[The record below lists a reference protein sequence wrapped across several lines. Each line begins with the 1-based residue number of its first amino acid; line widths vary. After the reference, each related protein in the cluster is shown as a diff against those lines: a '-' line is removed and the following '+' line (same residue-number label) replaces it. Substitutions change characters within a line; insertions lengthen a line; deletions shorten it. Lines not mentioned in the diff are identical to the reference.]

1 MSDDKLDKLFSEAGV
16 PEPNELVRARIK
28 REAMA
33 AFISASSQGKDEA
46 SRLTET
52 TSVVN
57 RNERSLFMQNSMKNR
72 MWIGS
77 IAASLA
83 MVIVLV
89 VVKQMPRQPDGDSTA
104 VVVNQTITDTTVTD
118 TVITNTKVVDKALV
132 DKTAPAETAPAKTE
146 AVIAASAKPQ
156 PAAVAVVAAQASA
169 AKKDKQMKAYAEEQV
184 ARRDALAAREREAT
198 ASYAAA
204 PAAAEPQALAKMQAG
219 AASTAMMFEAD
230 SQAWPQQEN
239 NRDRFSH
246 PDESTVK
253 LVSEEPVSTF
263 SIDVDTASYSF
274 VRRQLNRGVLP
285 AQDAVRVEEMIN
297 YFDYQ
302 YPVPS
307 SSKEPFAT
315 QVHVLPSP
323 WRPGNKLVHIA
334 IKGYEISKQKQPD
347 SNLVFLLDVSG
358 SMDSPDKLPLVKQ
371 SMSLLLESLKAT
383 DTVAIVVYAGA
394 AGVVLEPTKVKDKTK
409 IFAALEH
416 LQAGGSTAGGE
427 GLALAYQLAER
438 NFKKDAVNRIILATD
453 GDFNVGVTQDE
464 RLEDFVTRKRNSGIY
479 LSVLGFGEGN
489 YQDALMQTLAQNG
502 NGVAAYIDT
511 LGEAQKILVDEAS
524 SALFPIATDVKI
536 QVEFNPAAV
545 AEYRLIGYETRALNR
560 EDFNNDKV
568 DAGDIGAGHS
578 VTAIYEITPV
588 DAKAKLLDDSRYQ
601 KEAQVKTSSDE
612 LGFLKLRYKRPGEN
626 ESKLVSTAIVELK
639 AARELTA
646 AEKKLID
653 EAHFAIAVAGFA
665 QILRGGKYTGEW
677 DYDQVIE
684 LAQKTKGDDAYGYR
698 TEFIQLVRKAKVAK
712 GM

>member
-1 MSDDKLDKLFSEAGV
+1 MTDDKLKQLFEESAV
-16 PEPNELVRARIK
+16 PEPNDMVRARIK

-33 AFISASSQGKDEA
+33 AFISAPSQGKDEHA
-46 SRLTET
+46 RLTET
-52 TSVVN
+52 TAVVN
-57 RNERSLFMQNSMKNR
+57 RNERSLFMKNKVW
-72 MWIGS
+72 MGS
-77 IAASLA
+77 IAASLV

-89 VVKQMPRQPDGDSTA
+89 VVKQMPQPDSDSTA
-104 VVVNQTITDTTVTD
+104 VVANQTITDTTV
-118 TVITNTKVVDKALV
+118 IGNVVA
-132 DKTAPAETAPAKTE
+132 DKTEAAKTAPAKT
-146 AVIAASAKPQ
+146 Q
-156 PAAVAVVAAQASA
+156 PAAVAVAQVAA
-169 AKKDKQMKAYAEEQV
+169 AKKEKQAMAYAEEQV
-184 ARRDALAAREREAT
+184 ARRDALASREQEMK
-198 ASYAAA
+198 ASERMAGADAAAVMGAASAGYAAA
-204 PAAAEPQALAKMQAG
+204 PAPASAELQIPGGG
-219 AASTAMMFEAD
+219 APTAMMFEAD

-246 PDESTVK
+246 PDESPVK
-253 LVSEEPVSTF
+253 LVSEQPVSTF

-302 YPVPS
+302 YPVPT

-371 SMSLLLESLKAT
+371 SMSLLLDSLKAT

-394 AGVVLEPTKVKDKTK
+394 AGVVLEPTKIKDKTK
-409 IFAALEH
+409 ILAALDH

-427 GLALAYQLAER
+427 GLARAYQLAER

-524 SALFPIATDVKI
+524 RALFPIATDVKI

-545 AEYRLIGYETRALNR
+545 AEYRLIGYETRTLNR

-578 VTAIYEITPV
+578 VTAIYEITPAG
-588 DAKAKLLDDSRYQ
+588 AKAKLLDESRYQ
-601 KEAQVKTSSDE
+601 KENPATAAMDE
-612 LGFLKLRYKRPGEN
+612 LGFLKLRYKRPGEK
-626 ESKLVSTAIVELK
+626 ESKLVSTPIVEMK

-653 EAHFAIAVAGFA
+653 EVHFSIAVAGFA

-677 DYDQVIE
+677 DYDKVIE

-698 TEFIQLVRKAKVAK
+698 TEFIQLVRKAKIAK
-712 GM
+712 SM